1 MKKNYYLFKSG
12 RIRRKDNTVALEREG
27 QRTLF
32 IPVEKIESISVFG
45 EVDLN
50 TKLLSFLSQ
59 KEVSLHI
66 FNHAGWYGGSFTPRR
81 TKVSGKLLLE
91 QVKAFLDPAR
101 RLQIATSF
109 IDAAMHNMLRIVQR
123 SSDKIGH
130 QKRAIDLMADL
141 KAGLPSV
148 NSVSHLMALEGNF
161 RQEYYHLLA
170 QLSGHEFEKR
180 EKQPPK
186 GQLNCLISFGN
197 TLLYSR
203 VLNKI
208 YQTHLDPTISYL
220 HEPCEMRF
228 SLALDISEALKPII
242 IDRLIISMCNRNTIA
257 EDDYD
262 EDLNRTLLNESG
274 KRKFIENYETRLSE
288 TVFYPSL
295 KRKVSY
301 DTLIKTECYRL
312 IRTLLNTEEFKAI
325 HMWW

>member
-12 RIRRKDNTVALEREG
+12 RVRRKDNTIALEREG

-32 IPVEKIESISVFG
+32 IPVEKIESISIFG

-50 TKLLSFLSQ
+50 TRLLSFLSQ
-59 KEVSLHI
+59 KEVTLHI
-66 FNHAGWYGGSFTPRR
+66 FNHAGWYCGSFTPRR

-91 QVKAFLDPAR
+91 QVKAFFDPGR
-101 RLQIATSF
+101 RLQIAVAF

-123 SSDKIGH
+123 SSDKIGQ
-130 QKRAIDLMADL
+130 QKRAVDLMADL
-141 KAGLPSV
+141 KANLSSAGSV
-148 NSVSHLMALEGNF
+148 NHLMALEGNY
-161 RQEYYHLLA
+161 RQEYYRLLA
-170 QLSGHEFEKR
+170 QLSGQEFDKR

-186 GQLNCLISFGN
+186 GKLNCLISFGN

-242 IDRLIISMCNRNTIA
+242 VDRLIISICNRNIIA

-262 EDLNRTLLNESG
+262 EDLNKTLLNESG
-274 KRKFIENYETRLSE
+274 KRKFIENYESRLSE

-312 IRTLLNTEEFKAI
+312 IRALLSDEEFKAI